1 MRLRLLL
8 DERSRNS
15 TPRVA
20 YGCAGL
26 RPGLDSRGGCRNIN
40 LLAAFLSSLER
51 RPRTGLHVAQKR
63 LLPGV
68 FRMMLK
74 KIGCQ
79 EICAAGMPGARDK
92 AHVRGHPAV
101 GSFAL
106 NRASR
111 VVAFPPPL
119 FHATRCDFDVSAQG
133 AFVGLLFLLEA
144 VEMIRQK
151 GFGHLDIDLS
161 FGSLHKF
168 VSPRVARV
176 HR

>member
-26 RPGLDSRGGCRNIN
+26 RPGLDSRGGCRNIG
-40 LLAAFLSSLER
+40 LLTAFLSSLER

-74 KIGCQ
+74 EIGCPK
-79 EICAAGMPGARDK
+79 ICATGMPGARHK
-92 AHVRGHPAV
+92 AHIRCHPAV
-101 GSFAL
+101 GCFAL
-106 NRASR
+106 DRASR
-111 VVAFPPPL
+111 VVALPAPL
-119 FHATRCDFDVSAQG
+119 FHAAGCDFDMAAQG
-133 AFVGLLFLLEA
+133 AF
-144 VEMIRQK
+144 
-151 GFGHLDIDLS
+151 
-161 FGSLHKF
+161 
-168 VSPRVARV
+168 
-176 HR
+176 